1 MSCSS
6 PPIGQWTPRIAM
18 QNTVLRLLCA
28 SVLVAILTAGLWP
41 FHAPKNEVSW
51 LKNGNGLSFGND
63 GVILSPNAFSL
74 AGLKDGTSCSVEIWL
89 QPAVIDTGG
98 TILAFYRSENRM
110 VAFSVHQS
118 LDDLLLRRV
127 TVYRQRRERTK
138 SYIGH
143 VFHPTKQAF
152 VTITSNGQGS
162 AVYVNG
168 VLVRT
173 SPGFGFSSKDLT
185 GQLVVG
191 NHPLRDN
198 GWHGQLR
205 GLAIYNR
212 ELTAAEV
219 LRHHDV
225 WTTNQQDEIKSE
237 GPVALY
243 LFNEGMGDVVHDQVN
258 SGTELHIPEHYF
270 VLHEPFLEP
279 PWDEFQPGWSYF
291 ENVLIN
297 IAGFVPLGFFFCAY
311 FSSVRRLDRAVLATI
326 VLGGVVS
333 FGIELLQAF
342 LPTRDSGMTDII
354 TNTFGTG
361 IGAMLYSCESV
372 QALFATVGLA
382 GLRRPVFKR

>member
-6 PPIGQWTPRIAM
+6 QAIGQWTPRIVM
-18 QNTVLRLLCA
+18 QKTVLRLLCA
-28 SVLVAILTAGLWP
+28 SVLGAILTAGLWP

-51 LKNGNGLSFGND
+51 LKNGNGISFGND
-63 GVILSPNAFSL
+63 GVILSSNAL
-74 AGLKDGTSCSVEIWL
+74 AGLKDGTSCSVEISL
-89 QPAVIDTGG
+89 QPNTIDTGG
-98 TILAFYRSENRM
+98 TILAFYIAENHM
-110 VAFSVHQS
+110 VTFSVHQS
-118 LDDLLLRRV
+118 LGDLLLRRV
-127 TVYRQRRERTK
+127 SGYRQRSAK
-138 SYIGH
+138 IKLYIGH
-143 VFHPTKQAF
+143 VFRKNNQVF
-152 VTITSNGQGS
+152 VTISSNGHG
-162 AVYVNG
+162 ATLYVNG

-198 GWHGQLR
+198 GWQGQLR

-225 WTTNQQDEIKSE
+225 WTTNQQAEIKNE

-243 LFNEGMGDVVHDQVN
+243 LFNEGMGDVVHDQMN
-258 SGTELHIPEHYF
+258 SGTDLHIPEHYF

-279 PWDEFQPGWSYF
+279 PWDEFQPGWSYCKD
-291 ENVLIN
+291 VLIN
-297 IAGFVPLGFFFCAY
+297 IVGFVPLGFFFCAY
-311 FSSVRRLDRAVLATI
+311 FSLVRRLDRAVLATI
-326 VLGGVVS
+326 VLGAVVS
-333 FGIELLQAF
+333 FAIEVLQAF

-372 QALFATVGLA
+372 QALFARVGLA